1 MRVQSLSRSAARR
14 QRQQHTQRRMFL
26 EQLERREVLT
36 GLPPA
41 VVNDSFTLNPD
52 ETLTID
58 APGILAN
65 DTDTEGDTMSA
76 VLFSGPQHGT
86 LSLDLDGSF
95 TYTPDAGYTGLD
107 SFIYRADDGSSL
119 SGLAA
124 VTLRIESN
132 GAPVAGDDNFNMA
145 EGTVLTI
152 GAPGVLT
159 NDSDP
164 DGDALSAV
172 LVSGPTNG
180 ILTLNADGSFEYTP
194 NADFTG
200 ADSFTYTAND
210 GSASSSEATV
220 TINVNNVNTIP
231 VAGNDTFTVDEDTTL
246 TADAAGG
253 VMAND
258 SDADGDLLTA
268 SVISGPTHGVLTLN
282 ADGSFNY
289 TPEENFNGIDGFSYV
304 VNDGTTDSDVA
315 TVTINVNPVNDLPIA
330 VNDEYTTDEDQTLTI
345 SAPGMLENDTDA
357 ENDPLTS
364 ILVSGPANGTLIA
377 NADGSFTYT
386 PNADFNGVD
395 GFSYKVSDGSGESDV
410 ATVTI
415 NVTSI
420 NDAPTSVDDSYTT
433 DEDTTLTI
441 AATGVLANDTD
452 IEGDSLTATLVT
464 GPSNGT
470 VTLNADG
477 SFEYIPNANFH
488 GTDTFTYTAADASAN
503 SAEATVTITINP
515 VNDAPTTAED
525 AYETQEDTTL
535 SIPAPGVLTNDSDLE
550 GDAMSASLVSGP
562 SNGTLTLN
570 ADGSFDYTPNANFNG
585 SDSFV
590 YRASDGSAESAD
602 TIVNINVTAVND
614 APTATDDLYATQEDT
629 ALTVDAATGVLAND
643 SDLEGDAMT
652 AILVSG
658 PASGSVTLNPDGS
671 FVYTPTADFNGTDS
685 FTYKVSDGSAE
696 SAEATVTINVNSV
709 NDAPVAV
716 NDEYA
721 TDEDVPLTIA
731 APGILT
737 NDTDIDGDAL
747 SAVMV
752 SGPTNGTVIVNPDGS
767 FTYTPNADFNG
778 TDGFSYQVS
787 DGAELSDVATVTI
800 DVCPV
805 NDAPSAVDDSYATD
819 EDTLLSI
826 AAPGVLTND
835 TDPDGDPLSAI
846 LVSGPANGTLTLNAD
861 GSFDYAP
868 NADFNGTDS
877 FVYKTGDGSTESGEA
892 TVTIT
897 VNPVNDAPSATD
909 DAYSTDEDT
918 ALTIDAPGVLGNDA
932 DPEGDPLSATVVDSP
947 TNGTLTMNSDGSFTY
962 TPNAD
967 FNGTDTFTY
976 KASDGT
982 AESGLA
988 TVTITVNPVNDAPS
1002 AADDAY
1008 STDEDTAMTIDAPG
1022 VLGNDADPEG
1032 DPLSATVVDSPTNG
1046 TLTMNSDGSFTYT
1059 PNADFSGTDTFTYKA
1074 SDGTA
1079 ESGVATVTITVN
1091 PVNDAPS
1098 AADDAYSTDADT
1110 ALTIDAPGVLG
1121 NDSDPE
1127 GDALSAA
1134 MIAGPANGTVTMNSD
1149 GSFTYT
1155 PNAGFSGTD
1164 TFTYKASDGTAE
1176 SAEATVTITVNDVN
1190 TDPTARNDSYSMA
1203 EDGALTTNVTGGVLR
1218 NDTDAEGDALSAVQ
1232 IDGPSHGTLTLN
1244 ADGSFEY
1251 VPEADFNGQDTF
1263 TYQASDGSGTSDTV
1277 TVTINVNPVNDAPVA
1292 VDDEYQMTGEDPL
1305 TIDPATGV
1313 VANDTDIEGDALSAI
1328 LIDGPD
1334 HGSVALNADGSFV
1347 YTPESGFSGEVT
1359 FTYQLNDGQADSNIA
1374 TVRIII
1380 DQDEQ
1385 SPSAADD
1392 QYSVISGNTLDV
1404 AAPGVLA
1411 NDSDPQGDPLSAA
1424 VVSGPA
1430 NGTLTLNA
1438 DGSLSYTPNAGFT
1451 GTDSFSYQASDGT
1464 NLSNEATVMIDVQA
1478 ATPVVR
1484 NVVGVN
1490 DRYTLEQ
1497 DTTLSITAPGV
1508 LANDTDGDGDPLTA
1522 VLFSGVQHGS
1532 LTLNTD
1538 GSFEYT
1544 PEAGFVGTDSFVY
1557 RATDGAN
1564 FSLLT
1569 AVTLRVTAAA
1579 PEPAPI
1585 PDPSPNPGGCHHED
1599 DDPDEGSQGI
1609 AHSHVASMI
1618 AEGTFPGSDHAE
1630 DVLEDLIADQGQEDE
1645 ESVDDIF
1652 TDIGQWS

>member
-1 MRVQSLSRSAARR
+1 
-14 QRQQHTQRRMFL
+14 
-26 EQLERREVLT
+26 
-36 GLPPA
+36 
-41 VVNDSFTLNPD
+41 
-52 ETLTID
+52 
-58 APGILAN
+58 
-65 DTDTEGDTMSA
+65 
-76 VLFSGPQHGT
+76 
-86 LSLDLDGSF
+86 
-95 TYTPDAGYTGLD
+95 
-107 SFIYRADDGSSL
+107 
-119 SGLAA
+119 
-124 VTLRIESN
+124 
-132 GAPVAGDDNFNMA
+132 
-145 EGTVLTI
+145 
-152 GAPGVLT
+152 
-159 NDSDP
+159 
-164 DGDALSAV
+164 
-172 LVSGPTNG
+172 
-180 ILTLNADGSFEYTP
+180 
-194 NADFTG
+194 
-200 ADSFTYTAND
+200 
-210 GSASSSEATV
+210 
-220 TINVNNVNTIP
+220 
-231 VAGNDTFTVDEDTTL
+231 
-246 TADAAGG
+246 
-253 VMAND
+253 
-258 SDADGDLLTA
+258 
-268 SVISGPTHGVLTLN
+268 
-282 ADGSFNY
+282 
-289 TPEENFNGIDGFSYV
+289 
-304 VNDGTTDSDVA
+304 
-315 TVTINVNPVNDLPIA
+315 
-330 VNDEYTTDEDQTLTI
+330 
-345 SAPGMLENDTDA
+345 
-357 ENDPLTS
+357 
-364 ILVSGPANGTLIA
+364 
-377 NADGSFTYT
+377 
-386 PNADFNGVD
+386 
-395 GFSYKVSDGSGESDV
+395 
-410 ATVTI
+410 
-415 NVTSI
+415 
-420 NDAPTSVDDSYTT
+420 
-433 DEDTTLTI
+433 
-441 AATGVLANDTD
+441 
-452 IEGDSLTATLVT
+452 
-464 GPSNGT
+464 
-470 VTLNADG
+470 
-477 SFEYIPNANFH
+477 
-488 GTDTFTYTAADASAN
+488 
-503 SAEATVTITINP
+503 
-515 VNDAPTTAED
+515 
-525 AYETQEDTTL
+525 
-535 SIPAPGVLTNDSDLE
+535 
-550 GDAMSASLVSGP
+550 
-562 SNGTLTLN
+562 
-570 ADGSFDYTPNANFNG
+570 
-585 SDSFV
+585 
-590 YRASDGSAESAD
+590 
-602 TIVNINVTAVND
+602 
-614 APTATDDLYATQEDT
+614 
-629 ALTVDAATGVLAND
+629 
-643 SDLEGDAMT
+643 
-652 AILVSG
+652 
-658 PASGSVTLNPDGS
+658 
-671 FVYTPTADFNGTDS
+671 
-685 FTYKVSDGSAE
+685 
-696 SAEATVTINVNSV
+696 
-709 NDAPVAV
+709 
-716 NDEYA
+716 
-721 TDEDVPLTIA
+721 
-731 APGILT
+731 
-737 NDTDIDGDAL
+737 
-747 SAVMV
+747 
-752 SGPTNGTVIVNPDGS
+752 
-767 FTYTPNADFNG
+767 
-778 TDGFSYQVS
+778 
-787 DGAELSDVATVTI
+787 
-800 DVCPV
+800 
-805 NDAPSAVDDSYATD
+805 
-819 EDTLLSI
+819 
-826 AAPGVLTND
+826 
-835 TDPDGDPLSAI
+835 
-846 LVSGPANGTLTLNAD
+846 
-861 GSFDYAP
+861 
-868 NADFNGTDS
+868 
-877 FVYKTGDGSTESGEA
+877 
-892 TVTIT
+892 
-897 VNPVNDAPSATD
+897 
-909 DAYSTDEDT
+909 
-918 ALTIDAPGVLGNDA
+918 
-932 DPEGDPLSATVVDSP
+932 
-947 TNGTLTMNSDGSFTY
+947 
-962 TPNAD
+962 
-967 FNGTDTFTY
+967 
-976 KASDGT
+976 
-982 AESGLA
+982 
-988 TVTITVNPVNDAPS
+988 
-1002 AADDAY
+1002 
-1008 STDEDTAMTIDAPG
+1008 
-1022 VLGNDADPEG
+1022 
-1032 DPLSATVVDSPTNG
+1032 
-1046 TLTMNSDGSFTYT
+1046 MNSDGSFTYT

-1328 LIDGPD
+1328 QIDGPD